1 MPRLECRTGCPDF
14 ARFFGGQDF
23 QVGVNLADFFV
34 ECALIQLREH
44 ALVLVAAKE

>member
-1 MPRLECRTGCPDF
+1 MPHRVPRLCPF
-14 ARFFGGQDF
+14 LRGQDF